1 MIVRM
6 SKKLVTI
13 WLPAIALV
21 FFTSP
26 GFAAGHMEKEAAQAE
41 PEPVAKIKLKQWKVG
56 FILGGGGGKGKLLYE
71 GEEHRLS
78 INGLRVGAV
87 IGVAR
92 TDLEGDVYHMTKLED
107 IEGIYHAAEA
117 AIAVTGGGKVWALK
131 NSKGVVLKLEGKQ
144 LGIELAVDYGG
155 MSVKLRDKEKDK
167 DEG

>member
-1 MIVRM
+1 MIGRM

-13 WLPAIALV
+13 CLPAIALV

-26 GFAAGHMEKEAAQAE
+26 MFAAGHMEEEAAE
-41 PEPVAKIKLKQWKVG
+41 PEPSAQIKLKQWKVG
-56 FILGGGGGKGKLLYE
+56 FILGGGGGKGKLIYQ
-71 GEEHRLS
+71 GEEHRLK
-78 INGLRVGAV
+78 INGLRVGALV
-87 IGVAR
+87 GVAK
-92 TDLEGDVYHMTKLED
+92 TDLEGNVYHLTKLED

-144 LGIELAVDYGG
+144 LGVELAVDYGG
-155 MSVKLRDKEKDK
+155 MSVKLRDK